1 MVVSSSP
8 EIISWSTAD
17 VPERQRFDYYASA
30 LTSALVPMAVHS
42 SCPGAFWAD
51 MQIADL
57 GLLSVVRQLG
67 SAHRCYRA
75 DPEHGRDEPRS
86 FHLVINLSTPWRI
99 AHRGN
104 QRMAPGDAILTD
116 SRFNH
121 DIHVDHAYE
130 FVNLKLSESWMR
142 QWVPSPA
149 SLVGRRI
156 PANEGWGRAL
166 TAFAA
171 QLSPRFLGETSPL
184 PLSVLADQ
192 LGALL
197 ALMANELNAPAPRP
211 TRADNALEQRIREV
225 VAQRCAEPALTAPTV
240 ASSLD
245 ISTRTVHRALARF
258 GETFGTILMNARVEL
273 ALRMLESPLFRRL
286 TTAEIGRRAGFSDA
300 SHFTRV
306 LRRRF
311 GATPGQIRRGRGG
324 IAPGDP
330 EHEGPDD
337 PGASASQVHAVVNS
351 EH

>member
-1 MVVSSSP
+1 MVVASSP
-8 EIISWSTAD
+8 EIISWSTTD
-17 VPERQRFDYYASA
+17 VPQRQRFDYYASA
-30 LTSALVPMAVHS
+30 LTSTLVPMAVQS
-42 SCPGAFWAD
+42 PCPGGFWAD

-57 GLLSVVRQLG
+57 GLLSVVRQIG
-67 SAHRCYRA
+67 SAHRCYRE

-99 AHRGN
+99 AHRG
-104 QRMAPGDAILTD
+104 RECMAPGDAMLTD

-156 PANEGWGRAL
+156 AADEGWGRAL

-171 QLSPRFLGETSPL
+171 QLSPRFLGEASPL
-184 PLSVLADQ
+184 PLSLISDQ

-197 ALMANELNAPAPRP
+197 ALMANELNAPAHRP
-211 TRADNALEQRIREV
+211 TRADNALEQRIKEV
-225 VAQRCAEPALTAPTV
+225 IVQRCAEPALTAAVV
-240 ASSLD
+240 AASLD
-245 ISTRTVHRALARF
+245 ISTRSVHRGLARF
-258 GETFGTILMNARVEL
+258 GETFGAILMNARVDL

-306 LRRRF
+306 LRRCF
-311 GATPGQIRRGRGG
+311 GATPAQIRRGRGSD
-324 IAPGDP
+324 APRDAG
-330 EHEGPDD
+330 HEELGD
-337 PGASASQVHAVVNS
+337 PGATAANS